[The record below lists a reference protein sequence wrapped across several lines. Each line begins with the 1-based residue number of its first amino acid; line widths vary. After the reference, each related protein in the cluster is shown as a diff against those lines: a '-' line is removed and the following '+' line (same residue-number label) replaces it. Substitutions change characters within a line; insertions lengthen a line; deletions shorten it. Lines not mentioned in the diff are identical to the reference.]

1 MANHTETNPL
11 SLLCGNQNLEML
23 EAAIPYVG
31 SNLVVPLALFIKVNE
46 MNHLLRNVRNTENL
60 SACGLDKSQKNPEAL
75 LHAMQEKAPKEQA
88 NQIETILNIL
98 NATKLYRSY
107 QDMTKDGVSASNENS
122 QKESNP
128 SNKPHSSNDLL
139 QNLLP
144 LLFSNS
150 QNSNSTSTNNAQ
162 NELLKQMQQL
172 LNQQNKK

>member
-31 SNLVVPLALFIKVNE
+31 SNLVIPLALFIKVNE

-107 QDMTKDGVSASNENS
+107 QDMTKEGVSSPRENS
-122 QKESNP
+122 PNESNS
-128 SNKPHSSNDLL
+128 SNKPKSSNDLL
-139 QNLLP
+139 QTLLP
-144 LLFSNS
+144 LLLSNS
-150 QNSNSTSTNNAQ
+150 QNSSSSTANNAQ